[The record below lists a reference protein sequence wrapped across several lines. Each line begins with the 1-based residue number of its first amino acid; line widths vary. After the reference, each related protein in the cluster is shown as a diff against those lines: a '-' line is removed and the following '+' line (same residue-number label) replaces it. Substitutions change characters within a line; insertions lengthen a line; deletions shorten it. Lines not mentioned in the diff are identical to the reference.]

1 MPVPAHQQTEAATT
15 VFATS
20 DTMNRLNLIR
30 DALAGILVVA
40 GLLLPWSISCGIGI
54 AATPGW
60 VFGLLAVVTVLS
72 LVAVVC
78 SHVGTMVAPDRLRL
92 LLNVPYLVVTVG
104 FVTVTVV
111 QSVSYGGTG
120 TLPPG
125 IGPGAWLGTAGAL
138 LAAQPTITGTE
149 DEWSGARTS
158 RIIGIVS
165 LVLAIG
171 AVAFNLYWRARFVVP
186 QIGNADTGMQNLV
199 VAIAALLYGLVAL
212 APIVIAARWLMSGA
226 AAARMATVLLGSS
239 VLVGGALVWILP
251 VGRDLDA
258 FHGIAQN
265 TSTAGVGFEGYL
277 AWAAAAAIVGTTT
290 VLGAS
295 GSGGQWR
302 GAARKCL
309 LLIAVW
315 CGGSAV
321 LRIVDLMSTSVLD
334 LPTPPYNST
343 ALMVFDLVVAVL
355 AMWLFTNHNSGSAA
369 PRLVMPLLFGI
380 LFALTVSR
388 VVVGVALVPR
398 VQPLNASDIN
408 SVHGNTLS
416 QQITSTFDVAL
427 CVLALALL
435 AVPLVASARSGR
447 VRTLRQEPVASTE
460 QLAPV
465 VVESATIRIARLETV
480 SKATD
485 SAPDRVT
492 RAAAE
497 SAQTFAAGKTY
508 DGAQHVDRDGD

>member
-1 MPVPAHQQTEAATT
+1 
-15 VFATS
+15 
-20 DTMNRLNLIR
+20 MNRPNLIR
-30 DALAGILVVA
+30 DVLAGVLVVA
-40 GLLLPWSISCGIGI
+40 GLLLPWSISCGVGI

-72 LVAVVC
+72 LAAVVL
-78 SHVGTMVAPDRLRL
+78 SHVATMAARDRLRL
-92 LLNVPYLVVTVG
+92 LLNIPYLIVTVG

-111 QSVSYGGTG
+111 QSISYGGTG
-120 TLPPG
+120 MVPPG

-138 LAAQPTITGTE
+138 LAAQPSITGTE
-149 DEWSGARTS
+149 DEWSGARMS
-158 RIIGIVS
+158 RIIGVVS

-171 AVAFNLYWRARFVVP
+171 AGAFNLYWRARFVVP
-186 QIGNADTGMQNLV
+186 QIGNADTGMQNLIV
-199 VAIAALLYGLVAL
+199 TIAALLYGLVAL

-226 AAARMATVLLGSS
+226 AVSRMATVLLGSS
-239 VLVGGALVWILP
+239 VLIAGALVWILP

-277 AWAAAAAIVGTTT
+277 AWAAAAAIVGTAT
-290 VLGAS
+290 VLGAC
-295 GSGGQWR
+295 GSGDQWR

-315 CGGSAV
+315 CAGSAV

-334 LPTPPYNST
+334 LPAPPYNST
-343 ALMVFDLVVAVL
+343 ALMAFDLVVAVL
-355 AMWLFTNHNSGSAA
+355 AMWLFINHNSGSAA

-380 LFALTVSR
+380 LFVLTVSR

-398 VQPLNASDIN
+398 AQPLNASDIN
-408 SVHGNTLS
+408 SVYGNTLS

-447 VRTLRQEPVASTE
+447 GLEHEPVPATE

-465 VVESATIRIARLETV
+465 VVESATIRIVRPETA

-485 SAPDRVT
+485 SAHDRV
-492 RAAAE
+492 AKVLAE
-497 SAQTFAAGKTY
+497 STRRFAAGTTY
-508 DGAQHVDRDGD
+508 GGAQRVDRDGD

>member
-1 MPVPAHQQTEAATT
+1 MFTT
-15 VFATS
+15 G
-20 DTMNRLNLIR
+20 DTMNRPNFIR
-30 DALAGILVVA
+30 DGLAGVLLVV
-40 GLLLPWSISCGIGI
+40 GLLLPWSISCGVGI

-60 VFGLLAVVTVLS
+60 IFGLLTAVTALS
-72 LVAVVC
+72 LAAIVLGR
-78 SHVGTMVAPDRLRL
+78 VGTMAARDRLRL
-92 LLNVPYLVVTVG
+92 LLNVPYVVVTMG
-104 FVTVTVV
+104 FVAVTVV
-111 QSVSYGGTG
+111 QSVRYGGTG

-138 LAAQPTITGTE
+138 LASRPGITGTE

-158 RIIGIVS
+158 RNIGVAS

-186 QIGNADTGMQNLV
+186 EIGNAETWMQNLI

-212 APIVIAARWLMSGA
+212 APIAIAARWLMSRTVA
-226 AAARMATVLLGSS
+226 SRMATVLLGSS
-239 VLVGGALVWILP
+239 VMIGGPLVWILP

-290 VLGAS
+290 VFGAS
-295 GSGGQWR
+295 DSGGQWR
-302 GAARKCL
+302 GTARKCL

-334 LPTPPYNST
+334 LPSPPYNST
-343 ALMVFDLVVAVL
+343 ALMAFDLVAAVL
-355 AMWLFTNHNSGSAA
+355 AMWLFINHNSASAA

-380 LFALTVSR
+380 LFVLTVSR

-408 SVHGNTLS
+408 SVYGNTLS

-435 AVPLVASARSGR
+435 VIPLVSSARSVRASILEQGPVRATEQAPMVVEPATTRIAQPQAASKVPGSAHDR
-447 VRTLRQEPVASTE
+447 VAEVLAESTLR
-460 QLAPV
+460 
-465 VVESATIRIARLETV
+465 
-480 SKATD
+480 
-485 SAPDRVT
+485 
-492 RAAAE
+492 
-497 SAQTFAAGKTY
+497 FAAGTTY
-508 DGAQHVDRDGD
+508 GGAQRVDRDDD